1 MLQFDETTISASTVS
16 GKELMKRSNINP
28 ANALYGKLNGLFIRQ
43 NGEYGDGEG
52 YPSMNIRGIG
62 SLNNNSILV
71 FVDGLERDINSLV
84 LEEIE
89 EITILKDAAAL
100 APYGIRGANGVI
112 LVKTKRG
119 KKGKTD
125 IHVSYQHSVTT
136 PVRLPQM
143 ADAATYA
150 EAVNEGLANEGLAP
164 RYTQQEIEAY
174 RSGKYPILFP
184 NVDWFNE
191 TLRDH
196 GQRDQVNF
204 TASGGSNRI
213 RYYSM
218 INFISD
224 RGLLKNTD
232 QGSYST
238 QLANSILNVR
248 TNLDIDITSSTQV
261 KVNLSGKLKEKYS
274 PGSISDGVLMET
286 LYALPANAYPVR
298 SHNGIWGGSN
308 MYPKNPV
315 AESSSTGYTTSHAR
329 TLLADLTLTQDLE
342 ALAPGLSAEFR
353 IGFDAYS
360 ETWDARSKQY
370 LYESNIAHLDN
381 SGIPTDTVN
390 TQYGKEEKQLGFNS

>member
-1 MLQFDETTISASTVS
+1 M
-16 GKELMKRSNINP
+16 
-28 ANALYGKLNGLFIRQ
+28 
-43 NGEYGDGEG
+43 
-52 YPSMNIRGIG
+52 
-62 SLNNNSILV
+62 
-71 FVDGLERDINSLV
+71 ERDINSLV

-164 RYTQQEIEAY
+164 KYTQQEIEAY
-174 RSGKYPILFP
+174 RSGKYPTLFP

-248 TNLDIDITSSTQV
+248 TNLDIDITSSTRV
-261 KVNLSGKLKEKYS
+261 KVNLSGKLKEN
-274 PGSISDGVLMET
+274 I
-286 LYALPANAYPVR
+286 
-298 SHNGIWGGSN
+298 
-308 MYPKNPV
+308 
-315 AESSSTGYTTSHAR
+315 
-329 TLLADLTLTQDLE
+329 LLAVFQMECSWKPYMLCLLMHILSGAITVFGGDQTCIRRIRLPSHHRQDIPHLM
-342 ALAPGLSAEFR
+342 PVHYWR
-353 IGFDAYS
+353 I
-360 ETWDARSKQY
+360 
-370 LYESNIAHLDN
+370 
-381 SGIPTDTVN
+381 
-390 TQYGKEEKQLGFNS
+390 

>member
-1 MLQFDETTISASTVS
+1 M
-16 GKELMKRSNINP
+16 
-28 ANALYGKLNGLFIRQ
+28 
-43 NGEYGDGEG
+43 
-52 YPSMNIRGIG
+52 
-62 SLNNNSILV
+62 
-71 FVDGLERDINSLV
+71 
-84 LEEIE
+84 
-89 EITILKDAAAL
+89 

-213 RYYSM
+213 E
-218 INFISD
+218 D
-224 RGLLKNTD
+224 C
-232 QGSYST
+232 
-238 QLANSILNVR
+238 
-248 TNLDIDITSSTQV
+248 
-261 KVNLSGKLKEKYS
+261 
-274 PGSISDGVLMET
+274 
-286 LYALPANAYPVR
+286 
-298 SHNGIWGGSN
+298 
-308 MYPKNPV
+308 
-315 AESSSTGYTTSHAR
+315 
-329 TLLADLTLTQDLE
+329 
-342 ALAPGLSAEFR
+342 
-353 IGFDAYS
+353 
-360 ETWDARSKQY
+360 
-370 LYESNIAHLDN
+370 
-381 SGIPTDTVN
+381 
-390 TQYGKEEKQLGFNS
+390 